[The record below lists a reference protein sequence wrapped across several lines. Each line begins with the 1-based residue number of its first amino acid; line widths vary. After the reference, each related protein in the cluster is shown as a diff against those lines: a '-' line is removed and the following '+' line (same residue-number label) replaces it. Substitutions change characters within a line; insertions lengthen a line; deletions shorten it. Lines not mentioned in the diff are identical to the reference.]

1 MSLDY
6 AADQFFAAV
15 RSLASSEDPLQ
26 TRLQTAWDESVQLVW
41 EKPCLTPEL
50 LARFKALWDRY
61 TDKTA
66 APRSTKLRTLTAS
79 EAVAAIDDLLALA
92 FDTSVT
98 AAQAPADITL
108 ATLADLA

>member
-6 AADQFFAAV
+6 AANQFFAAV

-26 TRLQTAWDESVQLVW
+26 TRLQTVWDESVQLVW

-50 LARFKALWDRY
+50 LAHFKALWDRF

-66 APRSTKLRTLTAS
+66 AARSTTLRPLTTP
-79 EAVAAIDDLLALA
+79 EAVTAIEDLLALA
-92 FDTSVT
+92 FDTAVT